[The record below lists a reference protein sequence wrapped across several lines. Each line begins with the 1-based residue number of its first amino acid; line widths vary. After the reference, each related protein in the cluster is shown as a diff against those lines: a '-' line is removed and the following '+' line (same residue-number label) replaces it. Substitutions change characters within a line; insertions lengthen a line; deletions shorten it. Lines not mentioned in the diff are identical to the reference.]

1 MSNAAMSQ
9 WRNQAASRF
18 YAISLC
24 LCCICLLLAAGGC
37 ASSDPADAASRRPFN
52 FKTDTF
58 AFPNELVWEYGY
70 DEHGKW
76 SSHPREPAPE
86 YSHHCFV
93 VARSAKQFFEHARFD
108 TNFPVADTNTYRKLI
123 RKVVASDSAE
133 FPPESKKIVIPG
145 YPDLHTFSAAQAPLL
160 KAECGGAWQSYFQRG
175 HWRIMMP
182 FTRGFEEEMAEKLV
196 ADLKDNRPPVVHVIN
211 FPSLNIN
218 HALLLFGFEESDKEI
233 RFATYDPND
242 PVNPTTLTY
251 DRAARTFQ
259 LPYNAYFPGGNVDIY
274 EVYCSWYY

>member
-1 MSNAAMSQ
+1 
-9 WRNQAASRF
+9 
-18 YAISLC
+18 
-24 LCCICLLLAAGGC
+24 
-37 ASSDPADAASRRPFN
+37 
-52 FKTDTF
+52 
-58 AFPNELVWEYGY
+58 
-70 DEHGKW
+70 
-76 SSHPREPAPE
+76 
-86 YSHHCFV
+86 

-108 TNFPVADTNTYRKLI
+108 TNLPAADTNTYRKLI
-123 RKVVASDSAE
+123 RKVVSSDSTE
-133 FPPESKKIVIPG
+133 FPPDSKKIVIPG

-182 FTRGFEEEMAEKLV
+182 FTRGFEEEMAGKLV

-211 FPSLNIN
+211 FPSLSIN

-251 DRAARTFQ
+251 DQASRTFQ